1 MAALSFDDALTKLAK
16 VKRRGT
22 NDATAQ
28 CPAHA
33 DRTPSLSVTR
43 GKNGDAVFHC
53 FAGCDWR
60 EISAALGVSRSGVSI
75 PTRNAATRQRL
86 SKPPG
91 KQAASSGPRSEEW
104 TVVSPI
110 PSDAPKEFPTHSLG
124 QPSATWTYRDEGGLE
139 LFHVLRFDAPEG
151 SKKILPLAFCAGPNG
166 QHEWR
171 WQLHPS
177 PRPLYGLD
185 RLAERPSV
193 PILVTEGEKVAD
205 AAELCHAARI
215 LVAQGIIDSVTEYDN
230 EQ

>member
-1 MAALSFDDALTKLAK
+1 MGDALAKLAK
-16 VKRRGT
+16 VTRRGP
-22 NDATAQ
+22 NDATAR

-43 GKNGDAVFHC
+43 GKNGDAVFKC

-60 EISAALGVSRSGVSI
+60 EISAELGGNGRGVST
-75 PTRNAATRQRL
+75 PTRSAATRQRL
-86 SKPPG
+86 SKIPG
-91 KQAASSGPRSEEW
+91 KQAAPSAPRSEEW
-104 TVVSPI
+104 TVVWRI

-124 QPSATWTYRDEGGLE
+124 QPSTTWTYRDEDGRK
-139 LFHVLRFDAPEG
+139 LFHVFRFDAPDG
-151 SKKILPLAFCAGPNG
+151 SKKILPLAFYAGPNG
-166 QHEWR
+166 QRQWR

-185 RLAERPSV
+185 RLAERPGV

-205 AAELCHAARI
+205 AAELCHVARI